1 MSARVGAAGVAC
13 VVGVVCAV
21 DVDVA
26 CAAAAAVGA
35 AGEAEVAA
43 AAAGELWPLVGA
55 VVCPET
61 PAVQPA
67 AKTNNPIQRFQ
78 KFPLFISFTPQFR
91 RITNPKISHE
101 CFTRT
106 TSIPPGR
113 ILGRMF

>member
-35 AGEAEVAA
+35 A
-43 AAAGELWPLVGA
+43 AAGELWPLVGA

-61 PAVQPA
+61 LAAQPA

-78 KFPLFISFTPQFR
+78 KFPLLISFTPEFR
-91 RITNPKISHE
+91 RITNPKISRE

-106 TSIPPGR
+106 TSIPSGR
-113 ILGRMF
+113 ILGRIF